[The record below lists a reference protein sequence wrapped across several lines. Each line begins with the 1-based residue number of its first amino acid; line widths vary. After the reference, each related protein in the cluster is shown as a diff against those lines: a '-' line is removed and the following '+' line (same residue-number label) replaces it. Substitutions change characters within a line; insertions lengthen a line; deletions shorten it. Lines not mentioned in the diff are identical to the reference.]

1 MDCRKMNYMGMNG
14 GAAPAAWGHPAVA
27 TRPYAVEEQRQLVEQ
42 QLLLS
47 LEAVQSSK
55 QALWR
60 QRLVDLESQL
70 AAKLNVVASTALRKQ
85 DDLARA
91 DQELLRAAQ
100 QRRNEELEKVQRS
113 HRTEASLQEQQIK
126 RLMEQREEERR
137 KEEERKR
144 REEEERRREAER
156 QEAERERARK
166 EAEASKARQAQVEAD
181 KKRAEADAA
190 AQKAEAAAKAKKA
203 AASAASKA
211 HPCLRVSAGAAE
223 QAEQLAARLAE
234 LQASI
239 KPLTDDEGTKKARR
253 DIEKKLT
260 VHVQQISGT
269 QNQVAVKCQDV
280 YNLLSGVQGPW
291 RAYAVLTFANK
302 IIKQQE
308 LVQLNNKAAFPLAQV
323 AVKISSYFPEL
334 LDALLGLIQK
344 SMPLAVPQAYVHDAA
359 QITNNA
365 YYRGMGFE
373 ELDDPAAP
381 SGKVFESPDEYLK
394 RLEGLLLLYAAVM
407 QVDEPNRFGVAYAWS
422 WVARCLNSLPADR
435 YTAKALVAVLRVA
448 GFSLFTRYRGQFV
461 KLMGTLR
468 RDFLPALRATAAGDD
483 LISAFATLL
492 ESYVDDGVFRRPPE
506 GRNMPAFD
514 ISSRPENRA

>member
-166 EAEASKARQAQVEAD
+166 EAEASKARQAQEAD

>member
-1 MDCRKMNYMGMNG
+1 MHLD
-14 GAAPAAWGHPAVA
+14 AAAS
-27 TRPYAVEEQRQLVEQ
+27 RSQPYPNLYAQ
-42 QLLLS
+42 
-47 LEAVQSSK
+47 AVQSSK

-60 QRLVDLESQL
+60 QRLVALESQL
-70 AAKLNVVASTALRKQ
+70 AAKLNGIATTALRK
-85 DDLARA
+85 
-91 DQELLRAAQ
+91 QELLRAAQ
-100 QRRNEELEKVQRS
+100 QRRAEELEKVQRS

-156 QEAERERARK
+156 QEAERER
-166 EAEASKARQAQVEAD
+166 EAD

-190 AQKAEAAAKAKKA
+190 AQKAEAEAKAKKA
-203 AASAASKA
+203 ATSAASKA
-211 HPCLRVSAGAAE
+211 TT
-223 QAEQLAARLAE
+223 
-234 LQASI
+234 
-239 KPLTDDEGTKKARR
+239 KPLTDDESTKKARR

-280 YNLLSGVQGPW
+280 YNVLSGVQGPW
-291 RAYAVLTFANK
+291 RAFAVLTFANK

-308 LVQLNNKAAFPLAQV
+308 LVQ
-323 AVKISSYFPEL
+323 ISAYFPEL

-344 SMPLAVPQAYVHDAA
+344 SMPLAVPRAYLHDAA
-359 QITNNA
+359 HISNNA
-365 YYRGMGFE
+365 YYRGMGFL
-373 ELDDPAAP
+373 ELDDPTAP

-407 QVDEPNRFGVAYAWS
+407 QVDEPNRFGVSQAWS
-422 WVARCLNSLPADR
+422 WLARCLNCLPADR

-448 GFSLFTRYRGQFV
+448 GFALFTRYRGQFV

-468 RDFLPALRATAAGDD
+468 REYLPTLRAAAAGDD

-492 ESYVDDGVFRRPPE
+492 ESYVDDGLFRRPPE